1 MEKARDCG
9 APCFSG
15 SQQHSQA
22 LWPRGWSWGAG
33 EACVGPKGLRA
44 ESDFPFGSPLW
55 GCFCGG
61 GNAGAWETSEEERLA
76 QARQWM
82 GGGGRREGHLG
93 SAWTGISVWR
103 GVRASKAWRNRL
115 PPPRLLLFVSDH
127 SDGELGQGPSRSK
140 VTWAACWWPGSVWD
154 LRPGCLKHPG

>member
-61 GNAGAWETSEEERLA
+61 GNAGAWE
-76 QARQWM
+76 
-82 GGGGRREGHLG
+82 GGETGPGQTVDGRRGQKGGTSRISMDTNQCLEGCEG
-93 SAWTGISVWR
+93 QQGMEESA
-103 GVRASKAWRNRL
+103 A
-115 PPPRLLLFVSDH
+115 PPPPPPVC
-127 SDGELGQGPSRSK
+127 
-140 VTWAACWWPGSVWD
+140 V
-154 LRPGCLKHPG
+154 